1 MANLENPM
9 NPTDGPLSYGQ
20 RSLWFVQRLAPTAT
34 AYNIS
39 LTARARGV
47 DPAALRDA
55 WQALLDRHGALRTAY
70 PAPGGTPVARVHPHV
85 PLDFAEIDAA
95 GLSASALEERV
106 AAEANRPFDLERG
119 PVVRLRLFDDGAGEP
134 ALLVGI
140 HHIAVDFASMAIL
153 LDELGTLYAA
163 RQRGEIG
170 EAARLPEIPATYAD
184 FVRWQEDLLAGRR
197 GEELLSYWR
206 GRLAGSPP
214 LLALPADRPRPRFQ
228 SFKGG
233 LHPVH
238 LGAGLTRSLKALAA
252 AEGVSLSALILAG
265 FQALLHRYSGQQD
278 VPVGSP
284 VPGRGFPEIREVVGY
299 FVNTVVL
306 RADLAGG
313 PTFRRFLARTKTR
326 VEEALACQDYP
337 FPLLVERLKPDREA
351 SASPFFQVFYVLYE
365 GSEERVIRLL
375 TGEAGATL
383 ELGPL
388 TLRPYPLPGQAA
400 MFDLS
405 VLLCDAG
412 DRVAGFLQYSTD
424 LFDAATIATVGADL
438 EALLTAVAAD
448 PDLPVAALPASLG
461 EARKS
466 RESASAA
473 PPASTQ
479 ERESAQDRAEAR
491 RALLERQKRLRRG

>member
-1 MANLENPM
+1 M
-9 NPTDGPLSYGQ
+9 NPIDGPLSYGQ

-55 WQALLDRHGALRTAY
+55 WQALLDRYGALRTTY
-70 PAPGGTPVARVHPHV
+70 PASGGTPVARVHPHV
-85 PLDFAEIDAA
+85 PLDFAEIDAR
-95 GLSASALEERV
+95 GLSASSLEERV
-106 AAEANRPFDLERG
+106 TAEANRPFDLERG

-163 RQRGEIG
+163 RPRGDTG
-170 EAARLPEIPATYAD
+170 ETARLPEISATYAD

-238 LGAGLTRSLKALAA
+238 LGADLTRSLKALAA

-313 PTFRRFLARTKTR
+313 PTFRRFLARTKIR

-337 FPLLVERLKPDREA
+337 FPLLVERLRPDREA

-424 LFDAATIATVGADL
+424 LFDPATVATMASDL
-438 EALLTAVAAD
+438 EALLIAVAAD
-448 PDLPVAALPASLG
+448 PDLPVASLPASLG

-466 RESASAA
+466 RESAPASPAAA
-473 PPASTQ
+473 PPQ
-479 ERESAQDRAEAR
+479 EREIAQDRAEAR